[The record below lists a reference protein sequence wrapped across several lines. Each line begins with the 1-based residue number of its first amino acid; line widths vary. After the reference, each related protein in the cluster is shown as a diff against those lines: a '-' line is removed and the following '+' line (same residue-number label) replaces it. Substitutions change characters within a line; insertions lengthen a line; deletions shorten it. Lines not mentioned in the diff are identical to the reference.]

1 MLLFVYFLE
10 ERSHCITRMS
20 CTLYVNWASLELATV
35 FLPVLGILELQVVL
49 YGPLTITTVCA
60 CLCDS
65 LASPCFLS
73 SRLQAYGRGYA
84 LFCLITWVDA

>member
-10 ERSHCITRMS
+10 ERSHSITRVS

-49 YGPLTITTVCA
+49 YGTLTSLQFVLACVIPWLVPVSFPLDYKLMVEAT
-60 CLCDS
+60 LCF
-65 LASPCFLS
+65 A
-73 SRLQAYGRGYA
+73 
-84 LFCLITWVDA
+84 